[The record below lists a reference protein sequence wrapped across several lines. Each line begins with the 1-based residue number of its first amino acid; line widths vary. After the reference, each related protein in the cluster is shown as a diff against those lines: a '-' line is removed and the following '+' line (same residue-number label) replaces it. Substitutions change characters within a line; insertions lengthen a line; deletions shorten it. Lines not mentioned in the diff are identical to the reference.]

1 MLGPMRGTLAQWAP
15 VRLVRAVLL
24 RSVEDDVSTH
34 AAALAYQLFLS
45 TLALSLVALSVY
57 GLIGSKVAVDV
68 PEGSTE
74 QFENLKQGGLVLGIA
89 SFLGLLWTASTLSR
103 RARRALGIVF
113 RTPPENVVRGTLRA
127 IGTTLGLVLVVG
139 ALPVLTGI
147 LAGLQ
152 ASGVLE
158 VPMKLLGFTA
168 TATLELGLFFLS
180 YAMLTPPG
188 VAWRTHV
195 PGAIV
200 MTVAWEVFK
209 LLGGLLLA
217 YLVHNATLLYGTI
230 GVIVG
235 LLVLLRIAA
244 GLYLFG
250 AELSAMLAE
259 RRLQA
264 TRTE

>member
-1 MLGPMRGTLAQWAP
+1 MRGTLAQWAP
-15 VRLVRAVLL
+15 IRVVRTVLL
-24 RSVEDDVSTH
+24 RSAEDDVSTH

-57 GLIGSKVAVDV
+57 GLIGSRVAVDV
-68 PEGSTE
+68 PEGSKE
-74 QFENLKQGGLVLGIA
+74 QFDNLKQGGLVLGIA
-89 SFLGLLWTASTLSR
+89 SFLGLLWTASTLSG

-113 RTPPENVVRGTLRA
+113 RTPPEIVVRGTLRA
-127 IGTTLGLVLVVG
+127 IGTTLGLVVVIG
-139 ALPVLTGI
+139 ALPVLTGVI
-147 LAGLQ
+147 AGLE
-152 ASGVLE
+152 ASGVLL
-158 VPMKLLGFTA
+158 VPVKLLGFTA
-168 TATLELGLFFLS
+168 TAALELGLFFLS
-180 YAMLTPPG
+180 YAVLTPPG

-200 MTVAWEVFK
+200 MTVAWEAFQ

-230 GVIVG
+230 GVVVG
-235 LLVLLRIAA
+235 VLVMFRLAT

-250 AELSAMLAE
+250 AELTAALAE
-259 RRLQA
+259 HRPQT